1 MAPLPLGRERVGSV
15 FPGWEKVDLVL
26 FYTSL
31 SNMSAEIGA
40 GCYAILLRS
49 PSNKEERTDEAPG
62 AEGFSTHHLILWT
75 QGGEREARGGKR
87 RLQLAP

>member
-1 MAPLPLGRERVGSV
+1 MQFFSGVPAT
-15 FPGWEKVDLVL
+15 K
-26 FYTSL
+26 
-31 SNMSAEIGA
+31 
-40 GCYAILLRS
+40 
-49 PSNKEERTDEAPG
+49 ERTDEAPG